1 MQEFRRPHSFGKCTK
16 VYDIAAACQSFGLP
30 RKGKWYFRRQLENL
44 VSAVVSTWQDA
55 ADRSCDGITTTT
67 GESGGVMSEQKKWI
81 IGVLLAILAAC
92 YFGYQRHHQ
101 AKLDEFR
108 VFLETNGNSRI
119 RPIRENK
126 AEQLGLSKSEVAQIL
141 IEAQAA
147 RDFDRR

>member
-1 MQEFRRPHSFGKCTK
+1 MGDVPFE
-16 VYDIAAACQSFGLP
+16 DE
-30 RKGKWYFRRQLENL
+30 LETL
-44 VSAVVSTWQDA
+44 VGNQFFPKHVAFFNCPSN
-55 ADRSCDGITTTT
+55 TTFY
-67 GESGGVMSEQKKWI
+67 SNS
-81 IGVLLAILAAC
+81 
-92 YFGYQRHHQ
+92 Q